1 MFNFLKICG
10 KGLLA
15 IILSPLWLSAFL
27 LTAIFGLLLFIFNSV
42 RILFI
47 DLHNLFAKSEADIID
62 PLGDL
67 PEDLEVQRIKKANE
81 ASLVQVVDTSS
92 SDTSSVVTTTS
103 PSITTPA
110 NSSFPNSPLTI
121 EESSSTTTEATS
133 SSPEDSS
140 LEEERK
146 EDEA

>member
-27 LTAIFGLLLFIFNSV
+27 LTAIFGLLLFIFNSI

-81 ASLVQVVDTSS
+81 ASLVQVVDTTS
-92 SDTSSVVTTTS
+92 SDTSGAVIS
-103 PSITTPA
+103 PSPSVITPV
-110 NSSFPNSPLTI
+110 NPSLPNSPLTI
-121 EESSSTTTEATS
+121 EESSSTTTETTS
-133 SSPEDSS
+133 SSLEDSS
-140 LEEERK
+140 LEEDRK